1 MTTTINT
8 SAIISLAAPTLIT
21 VASKHSTMTT
31 PIALSDTLTHI
42 GPASSVS
49 ITDPSTTSI
58 ASKAFS
64 SIKASLPATPTPSIS
79 GKMIFLPK
87 AICRF

>member
-8 SAIISLAAPTLIT
+8 SATISLAAPTIIA
-21 VASKHSTMTT
+21 VASELSTLNT
-31 PIALSDTLTHI
+31 PIVLSDTLTHI

>member
-8 SAIISLAAPTLIT
+8 SATISLAAPTLIT
-21 VASKHSTMTT
+21 VASKRSTMTT

-79 GKMIFLPK
+79 GK
-87 AICRF
+87 